1 MYMMSINKL
10 GTSIFNK
17 VAWDI
22 GKYTVVSKGTFK
34 KKLQSLF
41 IIKIVQCLAMK
52 QNLVLQ
58 FTLQKKLIK
67 KHQLNCVQFSMLD
80 MRPTAPE

>member
-1 MYMMSINKL
+1 MYMMSHL

-34 KKLQSLF
+34 NKLQSLY

-67 KHQLNCVQFSMLD
+67 KHQLNCVQFSMLV